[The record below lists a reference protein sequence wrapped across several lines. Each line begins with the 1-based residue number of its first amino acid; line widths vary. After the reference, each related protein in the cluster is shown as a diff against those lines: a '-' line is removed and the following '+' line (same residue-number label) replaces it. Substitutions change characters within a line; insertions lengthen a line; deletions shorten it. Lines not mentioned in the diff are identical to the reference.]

1 MTTEDKTQEELTAE
15 EQEFADWFKDSIF
28 EMFGELFEIKDKEH
42 YDEDA
47 LNEDEGAAIN
57 RLANRFHRKLISDRR
72 AQAKKLTQQFEDIL
86 KDRDRIT
93 KAKLLDAIEE
103 RGPENITGFESDRYE
118 IGVEDGFDRSNKE
131 WRSLLKEL
139 RKEL

>member
-1 MTTEDKTQEELTAE
+1 MTTEDKTQEELRRIVIAIGSDDNAKFHPNGYVKKIEAVTA
-15 EQEFADWFKDSIF
+15 AD
-28 EMFGELFEIKDKEH
+28 
-42 YDEDA
+42 
-47 LNEDEGAAIN
+47 
-57 RLANRFHRKLISDRR
+57 RKV
-72 AQAKKLTQQFEDIL
+72 QAS
-86 KDRDRIT
+86 
-93 KAKLLDAIEE
+93 KLLDAIEE